1 MEQISILGCGW
12 LGLPLAKEFLA
23 KGYSIKGSTTS
34 PEKVNTLQQ
43 AGIKPYRIA
52 LHPDTI
58 EGDIT
63 DFLTGSKTLII
74 DIPPKLRGK
83 GEKENFTDKI
93 KTLLPHIEKSDINK
107 VLFISS
113 TSVYGDVEGIITE
126 ETTPQPNSESG
137 KQLLEV
143 EQLLQNNKNFKTVII
158 RFGGLIGE
166 DRHPVHYLAG
176 KKDIPN
182 PNAPV
187 NLIHQDD
194 CISIILNSIEK
205 NFEEGILNGVA
216 PYHPTKKEYYTKK
229 AKEKNLPLPIFT
241 SREEACVVKK
251 IAVNKVTEVFN
262 YTFNQNNL

>member
-12 LGLPLAKEFLA
+12 LGLPLAKQLLA
-23 KGYSIKGSTTS
+23 SGYTIKGSTS
-34 PEKVNTLQQ
+34 SSVKVSTLQQ
-43 AGIKPYRIA
+43 AGIKPYLIN
-52 LHPDTI
+52 LHPNNI
-58 EGDIT
+58 EGEIT
-63 DFLTGSKTLII
+63 NFLNGSKILII

-83 GEKENFTDKI
+83 ESENFTDKI
-93 KTLLPHIEKSDINK
+93 KTLIPHIEKSGISK

-126 ETTPQPNSESG
+126 ETPPQPNSESG
-137 KQLLEV
+137 KQLLEA
-143 EQLLQNNKNFKTVII
+143 EKLLQNNKNFKTVII
-158 RFGGLIGE
+158 RFGGLIGN

-176 KKDIPN
+176 KIDIPN
-182 PNAPV
+182 PNGLI

-205 NFEEGILNGVA
+205 NFEEGILNGVT
-216 PYHPTKKEYYTKK
+216 PYHPTRKEYYTKK
-229 AKEKNLPLPIFT
+229 AKEKNLPLPIFI